1 MFEKNEPFD
10 LKLTPKLRMKHEGD
24 YGIYACESTHPD
36 IILNPVFKT
45 FVIVGDMQK
54 LTVGKEYSATVTY
67 QKTKRGDSYYVHHIK
82 TELPTTIEGR
92 QQFLKTILS
101 EHQANLLI
109 THFPPTEDI
118 IKMIREDKIDYK
130 KIKGMGEHT
139 YNSIKGKIEENI
151 DIQEALT
158 ELSVFGISFTV
169 IKNLI
174 KQMRMTPSLIVEKI
188 KENPYILCDVK
199 GLGYQKV
206 DDYALKMGIEINSI
220 FRIEAAIHYVLKQ
233 IEIDGNCWMHRNE
246 FLKMVTELTKVDS
259 YYISQLIEN
268 QKISKIY
275 TTKDVIARQ
284 YIYDIEMNLALKLKK
299 LMDAPVFNYEQIL
312 SDSQIKIEEAE
323 KEQGFKFNKEQL
335 KAINYAIKYNIVLI
349 SGKAG
354 TGKTA
359 TIKGIMKVLQGLS
372 YSASALSGKAAQRI
386 EESTGLHS
394 STLHRLLGATPNGQ
408 FVYNEHNL
416 LPFIIN
422 IGDESSM
429 NNSILQYQFI
439 RAIDEGKKV
448 VMVGDIGQLPAI
460 GVGSPFS
467 DMITSGVLPTVEL
480 TEVHRQA
487 EESGILS
494 TANAFREGIQV
505 IPNNLSEPMAL
516 GKLKDLLMVP
526 KQTTEE
532 IMEYVYEICQ
542 QANEKFEMFD
552 FQVITP
558 LKNRGQ
564 LSCKNLNP
572 VLQTIFNSTD
582 KEFINRNGYDYREGD
597 KIIKNGND
605 YDSNVFNGTMGKII
619 DINLQEEYESVKFE
633 DKIVNYSKSD
643 LDEIEMAYALT
654 GHKMQGAETPNVLCI
669 LDYSAYK
676 LLNKQWVY
684 TALTRASKKCIF
696 VFQPKALKY
705 ALSQDHVKRN
715 TFLKNFLIKVF
726 NENEKEKED

>member
-1 MFEKNEPFD
+1 MFENNEPFD

-36 IILNPVFKT
+36 IVLNPVFKT

-54 LTVGKEYSATVTY
+54 LTTGKEYSATISY
-67 QKTKRGDSYYVHHIK
+67 QKTKHGDSYYVHHIK
-82 TELPTTIEGR
+82 PDLPTTVEGR

-109 THFPPTEDI
+109 TNFPEEDVI
-118 IKMIREDKIDYK
+118 TMIREDKIDYK
-130 KIKGMGEHT
+130 KIKGMGEST
-139 YNSIKGKIEENI
+139 YNSIKEKIEENI

-158 ELSVFGISFTV
+158 ELSVFGISFTI

-174 KQMRMTPSLIVEKI
+174 KQMKMTPSLIVEKI

-199 GLGYQKV
+199 GLGFQKV
-206 DDYALKMGIEINSI
+206 DDYALKMGIEINSV
-220 FRIEAAIHYVLKQ
+220 FRIEAAIHYSLK
-233 IEIDGNCWMHRNE
+233 ESETNGNCWIYRNDL
-246 FLKMVTELTKVDS
+246 LKIVTELTKVDL
-259 YYISQLIEN
+259 YYINQLIEN
-268 QKISKIY
+268 KEIEKIY
-275 TTKDVIARQ
+275 VTKDVVARQ

-299 LMDAPVFNYEQIL
+299 LMDAPVYDYKQIL
-312 SDSQIKIEEAE
+312 INLEEKIAQVE
-323 KEQGFKFNKEQL
+323 KEQGFKFNKQQL
-335 KAINYAIKYNIVLI
+335 QAINYAIKYNVLLI

-359 TIKGIMKVLQGLS
+359 VIKGIMKVLEGLS
-372 YSASALSGKAAQRI
+372 YSTSALSGKAAQRI
-386 EESTGLHS
+386 EESTGLQA

-429 NNSILQYQFI
+429 NNSVLQYQFI

-448 VMVGDIGQLPAI
+448 IMVGDIGQLPAI

-467 DMITSGVLPTVEL
+467 DMIMSGVLPTIEL

-487 EESGILS
+487 EDSGILS
-494 TANAFREGIQV
+494 TANAFRDGKQV
-505 IPNNLSEPMAL
+505 IPNNLNEPMVL
-516 GKLKDLLMVP
+516 GNLKDLLMVP

-532 IMEYVYEICQ
+532 ILEYVYEICQ
-542 QANEKFEMFD
+542 QANEKFEIFD

-564 LSCKNLNP
+564 LSCKSLNP
-572 VLQTIFNSTD
+572 KLQTIFNNVKKD
-582 KEFINRNGYDYREGD
+582 FITRSGYDYREGD

-605 YDSNVFNGTMGKII
+605 YDNNVFNGTMGKILEV
-619 DINLQEEYESVKFE
+619 NLQEEYENIIFD
-633 DKIVNYSKSD
+633 DKIVSYSKSD

-696 VFQPKALKY
+696 VFQPKALKH

-715 TFLKNFLIKVF
+715 TFLKNFLIKIF
-726 NENEKEKED
+726 NESKEQKEV